1 MDKGGKSFPD
11 TTKEITMAKLTEE
24 SVREAFKP
32 HLRDG
37 EELTHFALGVK
48 QPNIGIIVLLVMLA
62 VLPGIIGVFLL
73 TKNYCIGLTN
83 QRLIVLQVSSLGNL
97 TVKGITEYSL
107 EELAKMDIRT
117 STGGLFTHFNIKD
130 AGKPFQAKFHRAL
143 AKFNRPNAMAI
154 AEAITQ
160 KAA

>member
-1 MDKGGKSFPD
+1 
-11 TTKEITMAKLTEE
+11 MAKPTEE

-32 HLRDG
+32 HLREG

-48 QPNIGIIVLLVMLA
+48 QPHILLIMLLVALA
-62 VLPGIIGVFLL
+62 ILPGLIAVILL

-83 QRLIVLQVSSLGNL
+83 QRLIVLQIASLGNL

-107 EELAKMDIRT
+107 DEVKKMDIKT
-117 STGGLFTHFNIKD
+117 STGGLFTHFDIKD
-130 AGKPFQAKFHRAL
+130 PGKPFKAKFHRAL
-143 AKFNRPNAMAI
+143 AGFNRPNAIAI
-154 AEAITQ
+154 AEAITA